1 MLFSKAN
8 ASVNFEWFLSYS
20 GRLTIQVLF
29 NFSMTELIPLPTLNA
44 LSTAIESLSELLAQS
59 NLCL

>member
-8 ASVNFEWFLSYS
+8 ASVNFDRLLSYS

>member
-8 ASVNFEWFLSYS
+8 ASVNFEWLLSYS

-44 LSTAIESLSELLAQS
+44 LSTAIESLSEPLAQS

>member
-8 ASVNFEWFLSYS
+8 ASVNFEWLLSYS

-29 NFSMTELIPLPTLNA
+29 NFSMTELIPIPTLNA